1 MHPHPQARERARSF
15 APEARN
21 RWEGYLIGYQ
31 RMPIEELLVA
41 QPVTL
46 SQPIEQLLSRPSARA
61 ICQACGEEI
70 INERELIHEGTV
82 LCRPCAGERYYRVKT
97 VSIEVDQVINAR

>member
-1 MHPHPQARERARSF
+1 M
-15 APEARN
+15 
-21 RWEGYLIGYQ
+21 IGYQ
-31 RMPIEELLVA
+31 RMSLEELLIS

-46 SQPIEQLLSRPSARA
+46 SQSMEQLLSRPSARA

-82 LCRPCAGERYYRVKT
+82 LCRPCAGERYYRVTT
-97 VSIEVDQVINAR
+97 VSIETDRVIDGR